1 MHWSN
6 FHKVSNSNKKWS
18 QLKSFWFLSVCKYL
32 FRVNKNDTLIMP
44 KAIVLMSSL
53 FTLNRYL
60 YIGLL
65 LTLNLF
71 NRLLFFSA
79 NIYLFKFS
87 NRNTRKKYEIRS
99 KLIIKKPEWC
109 QWHRSGVFIVNF
121 ELISHLF
128 LLLILSRSIIA
139 ALWRNFSIYSFL
151 VSNFIVILVNHK
163 DILPNGL
170 RDVNETEKRF
180 I

>member
-1 MHWSN
+1 MVAIEIILIS
-6 FHKVSNSNKKWS
+6 
-18 QLKSFWFLSVCKYL
+18 LSVCKYL

-71 NRLLFFSA
+71 NRLLFFPA

-99 KLIIKKPEWC
+99 KLIIKKPE
-109 QWHRSGVFIVNF
+109 
-121 ELISHLF
+121 
-128 LLLILSRSIIA
+128 
-139 ALWRNFSIYSFL
+139 
-151 VSNFIVILVNHK
+151 
-163 DILPNGL
+163 
-170 RDVNETEKRF
+170 
-180 I
+180 